1 MDPFLDPST
10 FASWAKNPTWGSDP
24 LVEPLLTVASDWIRE
39 RRPGIAAD
47 DQAAQV
53 VVFEVARDAL
63 MAGEFG
69 PYSEFTKTVGH
80 RTRSATISRASIE
93 RFITDR
99 HRRMLGIALV
109 AAPRGRFPRGD
120 Y

>member
-1 MDPFLDPST
+1 MDPFLDPAT
-10 FASWAKNPTWGSDP
+10 FATWAKNPAWGSDL
-24 LVEPLLTVASDWIRE
+24 LVEPLLKVASDWIWDH
-39 RRPGIAAD
+39 RPGIAVD

-53 VVFEVARDAL
+53 VVFEVTRDAL

-93 RFITDR
+93 RFITER
-99 HRRMLGIALV
+99 HRQMLGIAQM